1 LRRLGFEAQP
11 NLQSIWLKLS
21 PYKVYLKSIDYD
33 FYNSFWLSCM
43 VLMKS
48 QWNCVLENLG
58 EWVGSFT
65 AFSPQGSE
73 IEDIPSIISLVGTE
87 GNQTIELVLNRFYPV
102 AGNSELESKSVAMNF
117 SAPDPGAVFFHTG
130 AFSSGQ
136 FAVNVGVRSIGEF
149 CLVGI
154 DRRCRL
160 VQVYNPALQLE
171 RVTLIR
177 EQRQGT
183 NAPERSPLVVSDLLG
198 TWTYSEASGIQD
210 GKTAIGVPKKTK
222 SIFITTDRGYQW
234 DDDTLIS
241 LTAPSDRLL
250 QFDRDEQSY
259 QMLLLPDS
267 AYSIC
272 PTQIIPGHPFYLEM
286 GWLLSPGLRHRL
298 IRRYDSTG
306 KWDST
311 NFIVETT
318 K

>member
-1 LRRLGFEAQP
+1 MF
-11 NLQSIWLKLS
+11 
-21 PYKVYLKSIDYD
+21 
-33 FYNSFWLSCM
+33 
-43 VLMKS
+43 MKS
-48 QWNCVLENLG
+48 QWDCVLENLG
-58 EWVGSFT
+58 VWVGSFT
-65 AFSPQGSE
+65 VFSPQAE
-73 IEDIPSIISLVGTE
+73 EVEDIPSVISLVGTD
-87 GNQTIELVLNRFYPV
+87 GNKSIELVLNRFYPIV
-102 AGNSELESKSVAMNF
+102 GSSELESKTVAMSF
-117 SAPDPGAVFFHTG
+117 STPDAGAVFFDTG

-160 VQVYNPALQLE
+160 VQVYNSALELE

-183 NAPERSPLVVSDLLG
+183 NAPERPLLNVSDLIG
-198 TWTYSEASGIQD
+198 TWTYSEESGSLD
-210 GKTAIGVPKKTK
+210 GRSVTSVPKKTK
-222 SIFITTDRGYQW
+222 SIFSITDRGYQW

-241 LTAPSDRLL
+241 LTASSDRLL
-250 QFDRDEQSY
+250 QFDLDRQSY

-272 PTQIIPGHPFYLEM
+272 PTQIIQGHPFYLEM
-286 GWLLSPGLRHRL
+286 GWLLFPGLRHRL

-311 NFIVETT
+311 DFIVETT

>member
-1 LRRLGFEAQP
+1 
-11 NLQSIWLKLS
+11 
-21 PYKVYLKSIDYD
+21 
-33 FYNSFWLSCM
+33 M

-48 QWNCVLENLG
+48 QWDCVLENLG

-65 AFSPQGSE
+65 AFSPQGAE
-73 IEDIPSIISLVGTE
+73 IEDIPSIISLVGKE
-87 GNQTIELVLNRFYPV
+87 GNQTIELVLKRFYPV
-102 AGNSELESKSVAMNF
+102 AGSSELESKSVAMNF
-117 SAPDPGAVFFHTG
+117 SAPDPGAVFFAPG

-136 FAVNVGVRSIGEF
+136 VSVNLGTRAIGEF

-160 VQVYNPALQLE
+160 VQVYNSALQLE

-183 NAPERSPLVVSDLLG
+183 NAPECPPLTVSDLIG
-198 TWTYSEASGIQD
+198 TWSSSEASGSQD
-210 GKTAIGVPKKTK
+210 GKTIASVPKKTK

-234 DDDTLIS
+234 DDDVLIS
-241 LTAPSDRLL
+241 LTASSDRLL
-250 QFDRDEQSY
+250 QFDLDDQSY

-286 GWLLSPGLRHRL
+286 GWLLSPELRHRL

-306 KWDST
+306 KWNST
-311 NFIVETT
+311 SFIVESC
-318 K
+318 KNY